1 MIKFKILKYVTF
13 SDLYQR
19 EGLLKIDQ
27 IFCRELKEFDEGL
40 YGDFVKSR
48 NINFAGSDLLIKLA
62 PFVEKF
68 ISNLF
73 NINLEIN
80 KLQEIQQE
88 LDILFECKRNFIQ
101 RRVAKQTNFTIEE
114 IETNILNVKEKLA
127 KYGFD
132 FYSEISMAK
141 SIMQWQ
147 QENNEELID
156 AAIIY
161 AAWSLQHNKNSILFS
176 LPEKIDFEDL
186 IKFDSVGGII
196 KKTDKEL
203 RNRDKFNLND
213 EGLSKIRAVGE
224 AKYCIHCHKQQKDSC
239 SKGLKRDEAIAK
251 NSLGIALH
259 GCPLKEK
266 ISEMNLLRANGLVLA
281 PLAVAIIDNPMLA
294 ATGHR
299 ICNDCMKSCI
309 YQKQKPVDIPLVETE
324 TLQTVLELPYGFE
337 IYSLLTRWN
346 PLNFK
351 QWLPMPYNDYK
362 VLVVGL
368 GPAGFTLAHYL
379 LNQGVSVVAIDG
391 LKIEPLNQ
399 LLSGVCADGKRTE
412 FLSIKNITD
421 IYESLNDRVGA
432 GFGGVTEYGITV
444 RWNKNYLKVIR
455 LLLERRSNFR
465 MYGGVRFGSN
475 ITYTQ
480 AKELGFDH
488 IALALGAGSPNL
500 LDIPNALAGGVRT
513 ASDFLMSLQ
522 LFGPARQQSLANLQ
536 IELPIV
542 VVGGG
547 LTAVD
552 TATEGLNYYAAQ
564 VEKLLVRYEL
574 FGDEIFARL
583 NGKEKNITEKFL
595 THARELRA
603 KPDQKAKILQSL
615 GGATI
620 IYHKSLREAPS
631 YKLNHEELEKA
642 LEEGVMV
649 IDNAIPLSIEV
660 DRDNH
665 CTGIMHSKG
674 LTLARTILVAIGTK
688 PNTVLAKEDS
698 KHFSMKGKYF
708 DDENLDDVSTLGDLH
723 PKYAGN
729 VVKAMASA
737 KDSYISIIYKMKNRP
752 PLSII
757 HQKEFFK
764 NLDDLL
770 LARILKVNRLTENI
784 VEVVV
789 KARSAA
795 MNFEPGQFYRLQN
808 YEANALKGKHNYVMA
823 MKPLALTGAQVDRE
837 NGILSLIVLEM
848 LGSSDFC
855 QYLKEGELVSL
866 MGPTGTPTT
875 IPKNET
881 VMLVGGGLGN
891 AVLSSIGQA
900 MRKNGC
906 KVLYFAG
913 YRRLADRYKESEIE
927 NAADIV
933 VWCCDLGTLSINREQ
948 DLSFNC
954 NIVEAIRRY
963 GESLGCEI
971 KLNSVGRMIVIG
983 SDKMMAA
990 VAYARHNNLKHLFK
1004 VGHIAI
1010 GSINSPMQCMMK
1022 EICAQCLQINTDTK
1036 TGEEYYVY
1044 SCAEQ
1049 DQELDRVDFNCLGTR
1064 LSQNHIMEKIT
1075 GNIIKQSK
1083 EEKEL
1088 LSLCDSRA

>member
-1 MIKFKILKYVTF
+1 MLNLKYITF
-13 SDLYQR
+13 NDLYQR
-19 EGLLKIDQ
+19 GGLIKIDQ

-40 YGDFVKSR
+40 YDDFIKGRST
-48 NINFAGSDLLIKLA
+48 NFADSDLLIRLA

-73 NINLEIN
+73 DVNLEIN
-80 KLQEIQQE
+80 KLKEVQQD
-88 LDILFECKRNFIQ
+88 LDILFECKRNFVQ
-101 RRVAKQTNFTIEE
+101 RRVAKQVSFTIEE
-114 IETNILNVKEKLA
+114 LENNISNAKEKLA
-127 KYGFD
+127 QSGFD
-132 FYSEISMAK
+132 FHSAISMAK
-141 SIMQWQ
+141 SITQWQ
-147 QENNEELID
+147 QENNEELIEI
-156 AAIIY
+156 AIIY
-161 AAWSLQHNKNSILFS
+161 AAWSLHNNKDSLLFS
-176 LPEKIDFEDL
+176 LPEKVDFEHL
-186 IKFDSVGGII
+186 IEFDVEEGII
-196 KKTDKEL
+196 KKADEEL

-213 EGLSKIRAVGE
+213 SGLSKSKAVGE

-239 SKGLKRDEAIAK
+239 SKGLKKDEVIAK
-251 NSLGIALH
+251 NGLGIVLH

-266 ISEMNLLRANGLVLA
+266 ISEMNLLRANGLILA
-281 PLAVAIIDNPMLA
+281 SLAVAIIDNPMLA

-337 IYSLLTRWN
+337 IYSLLTKWN

-351 QWLPMPYNDYK
+351 QWLPLLYNDYK

-399 LLSGVCADGKRTE
+399 ELSGISANGTRNE
-412 FLSIKNITD
+412 FFPIKNISD
-421 IYESLNDRVGA
+421 IYENLNDRVGA

-465 MYGGVRFGSN
+465 MYGGIRFGSN
-475 ITYTQ
+475 ITYAQ

-488 IALALGAGSPNL
+488 VALALGAGSPNL
-500 LDIPNALAGGVRT
+500 LSIPNALAGGVRT
-513 ASDFLMSLQ
+513 ASDFLMALQ
-522 LFGPARQQSLANLQ
+522 LSGPNRQQSLANLQ

-552 TATEGLNYYAAQ
+552 AATESLNYYAEQ

-574 FGDEIFARL
+574 FGDEIFARSDE
-583 NGKEKNITEKFL
+583 KERDTIEKFL
-595 THARELRA
+595 VHARKLRA

-620 IYHKSLREAPS
+620 IYRKSLTESSS

-642 LEEGVMV
+642 LEEGVMI
-649 IDNAIPLSIEV
+649 IDNALPLSIEV
-660 DRDNH
+660 DHDNH
-665 CTGIMHSKG
+665 CTGIVHSKG
-674 LTLARTILVAIGTK
+674 LTPARTILVAIGTK
-688 PNTVLAKEDS
+688 PNTVLAKEDP
-698 KHFSMKGKYF
+698 KHFSIKENYF
-708 DDENLDDVSTLGDLH
+708 ADEKLDDVSILGDLH
-723 PKYAGN
+723 PKYAGS

-737 KDSYISIIYKMKNRP
+737 KDSYLPIIDKMKNQA
-752 PLSII
+752 PLNRIN
-757 HQKEFFK
+757 QREFFK
-764 NLDDLL
+764 DLDDLL

-784 VEVVV
+784 VEVII
-789 KARSAA
+789 KAKSAA

-808 YEANALKGKHNYVMA
+808 YAVNALKGKYGYTTTME
-823 MKPLALTGAQVDRE
+823 PLALTGAQVNKEEGRV
-837 NGILSLIVLEM
+837 SLIVLEM
-848 LGSSDFC
+848 LGSSNFC
-855 QYLKEGELVSL
+855 QYLQEGELVSL
-866 MGPTGTPTT
+866 MGPTGIPTT

-891 AVLSSIGQA
+891 AVLFSTGQA
-900 MRKNGC
+900 MRNNGC

-913 YRRLADRYKESEIE
+913 YRTLKDCYKESEIE

-933 VWCCDLGTLSINREQ
+933 VWCCDTGTLPKNREQ

-963 GESLGCEI
+963 GELQEAEI
-971 KLNSVGRMIVIG
+971 KLTSIDRMIVIG

-990 VAYARHNNLKHLFK
+990 VAYARHNNLRHLFK
-1004 VGHIAI
+1004 AGHIAI

-1022 EICAQCLQINTDTK
+1022 EICAQCLQINVDPK

-1049 DQELDRVDFNCLGTR
+1049 DQELDKVDFKCLSTR
-1064 LSQNHIMEKIT
+1064 LSQNHIMEKVT
-1075 GNIIKQSK
+1075 GNII
-1083 EEKEL
+1083 EHIEK
-1088 LSLCDSRA
+1088 DFKAVHFKRNVIY

>member
-1 MIKFKILKYVTF
+1 MLNLKYITF
-13 SDLYQR
+13 NGLYQR
-19 EGLLKIDQ
+19 AGLIKIDQ
-27 IFCRELKEFDEGL
+27 IFCHDLKEFDKGL
-40 YGDFVKSR
+40 YDDFIKGRS
-48 NINFAGSDLLIKLA
+48 INFADSDLLIRLA

-73 NINLEIN
+73 DVNLEIN
-80 KLQEIQQE
+80 RLKEIHQE
-88 LDILFECKRNFIQ
+88 LDILFECKRNFVQ
-101 RRVAKQTNFTIEE
+101 RRVAKQANFTIEE
-114 IETNILNVKEKLA
+114 LENNISNAKEKLA
-127 KYGFD
+127 QNGFD
-132 FYSEISMAK
+132 FYSEISMAR
-141 SIMQWQ
+141 SIARWQ
-147 QENNEELID
+147 QENNEELIK

-161 AAWSLQHNKNSILFS
+161 AAWSLQHNKDSVLFS
-176 LPEKIDFEDL
+176 LPEKIDFEHL
-186 IKFDSVGGII
+186 IEFNVVEGLIRKA
-196 KKTDKEL
+196 DKEL

-213 EGLSKIRAVGE
+213 SGLNKSKAVGE

-239 SKGLKRDEAIAK
+239 SKGLKKDEVIAK
-251 NSLGIALH
+251 NCLGIVLH

-266 ISEMNLLRANGLVLA
+266 ISEMNLLRANGLILA

-309 YQKQKPVDIPLVETE
+309 YQKRKPVDIPLVETE

-351 QWLPMPYNDYK
+351 QWLPLPYNDYK

-391 LKIEPLNQ
+391 LKIEPLDQ
-399 LLSGVCADGKRTE
+399 ELSGISTDGTRTE
-412 FLSIKNITD
+412 FFPIKNIRD
-421 IYESLNDRVGA
+421 ISEDLNDRVGV

-465 MYGGVRFGSN
+465 MYGGIRFGSN
-475 ITYTQ
+475 ITYIQ

-500 LDIPNALAGGVRT
+500 LSIPNALAGGVRA
-513 ASDFLMSLQ
+513 ASDFLMALQ
-522 LFGPARQQSLANLQ
+522 LSGPNRQQSLANLQ

-552 TATEGLNYYAAQ
+552 AATESLNYYAEQ

-574 FGDEIFARL
+574 FGAEIFAGL
-583 NGKEKNITEKFL
+583 DKKERDAIEKFL
-595 THARELRA
+595 AHARELRDN
-603 KPDQKAKILQSL
+603 PDQKAKILQSL

-620 IYHKSLREAPS
+620 IYRKSLTESPS

-642 LEEGVMV
+642 LEEGVMI
-649 IDNAIPLSIEV
+649 IDNALPLSIEV
-660 DRDNH
+660 DHDNH
-665 CTGIMHSKG
+665 CTGIVHSKG
-674 LTLARTILVAIGTK
+674 LTPARTILVAIGTK
-688 PNTVLAKEDS
+688 PNTVLAKEDP
-698 KHFSMKGKYF
+698 KHFSIKENYF
-708 DDENLDDVSTLGDLH
+708 ADEKLDDVSVLGDLH

-737 KDSYISIIYKMKNRP
+737 KDSYLPMIDKMKNQA
-752 PLSII
+752 PLNRINQ
-757 HQKEFFK
+757 QKFFK
-764 NLDDLL
+764 DLDDLL
-770 LARILKVNRLTENI
+770 LARILKVNRLTNNI
-784 VEVVV
+784 VEVIV
-789 KARSAA
+789 KAKSAA
-795 MNFEPGQFYRLQN
+795 RNFKPGQFYRLQN
-808 YEANALKGKHNYVMA
+808 YAVNALKGKGYA
-823 MKPLALTGAQVDRE
+823 MIMEPLALTGAQVNKE
-837 NGILSLIVLEM
+837 EGSISLIVLEM
-848 LGSSDFC
+848 LGSSNFC
-855 QYLKEGELVSL
+855 QYLQEGELVSL
-866 MGPTGTPTT
+866 MGPTGIPTA
-875 IPKNET
+875 IPKDET

-891 AVLSSIGQA
+891 AVLFSIGQA
-900 MRKNGC
+900 MRNNGC

-913 YRRLADRYKESEIE
+913 YRTLNDRYKESKIE

-933 VWCCDLGTLSINREQ
+933 VWCCGTGALPKNREQ

-954 NIVEAIRRY
+954 NIVEAIRKY
-963 GESLGCEI
+963 GELQEADI
-971 KLNSVGRMIVIG
+971 KLPSVDRMIVIG

-990 VAYARHNNLKHLFK
+990 VAYARHNDLRHLFK
-1004 VGHIAI
+1004 AGHIAI

-1022 EICAQCLQINTDTK
+1022 EICVQCLQINIDPK
-1036 TGEEYYVY
+1036 TGKEYYVY

-1049 DQELDRVDFNCLGTR
+1049 DQELDKVDFKCLSTR
-1064 LSQNHIMEKIT
+1064 LSQNCIMEKVT
-1075 GNIIKQSK
+1075 GNIIKQIK
-1083 EEKEL
+1083 KNL
-1088 LSLCDSRA
+1088 